1 MTVIMHPIEVKCHSF
16 NIAIAEPPYIDN
28 EPPKRHISFLLVC
41 NKAAMFVRQK
51 KNTIFIRKICLNKDF
66 CSQRKKTV
74 FFFLSTNMAAL
85 ASAIVHF
92 EDTRKA
98 GSELCQTALRD
109 VLENIIT
116 SFPYSRQFSQ
126 RRPLVFQNNER
137 RLYMLMF
144 QTNSFLMQRL
154 SIVPINF
161 HGCGPRE

>member
-1 MTVIMHPIEVKCHSF
+1 MITS
-16 NIAIAEPPYIDN
+16 
-28 EPPKRHISFLLVC
+28 PPKGILVFFWFATRRPC
-41 NKAAMFVRQK
+41 LFDK
-51 KNTIFIRKICLNKDF
+51 KNTIFIRKMCLNKDF

-116 SFPYSRQFSQ
+116 SFPYSRPFSQ

-144 QTNSFLMQRL
+144 QTNPVIVHSFLMQRL

-161 HGCGPRE
+161 HRCGPC